1 MLLFLLVVLRIAG
14 RPRRLVTGAVRDAGR
29 PRSRIVA
36 SIQPPCTR
44 MVTLTACAS
53 QDLIQDGVGGGLF
66 DGQDQVVDNLPGRVT
81 PGSSCKLV
89 WMARRSPARQAG
101 EAATETSGYC
111 PLPASR
117 PSCPGG
123 GSCRPG

>member
-1 MLLFLLVVLRIAG
+1 MRAAPVAD
-14 RPRRLVTGAVRDAGR
+14 RRLDPAALHPDGHLD
-29 PRSRIVA
+29 
-36 SIQPPCTR
+36 
-44 MVTLTACAS
+44 ACAS

-66 DGQDQVVDNLPGRVT
+66 DGQDQVVDSLPGRVT

-89 WMARRSPARQAG
+89 WTARRSPARQAG
-101 EAATETSGYC
+101 EAATETSSYC

>member
-1 MLLFLLVVLRIAG
+1 MFAQVMELQASDLHVYCSHGASTFSLVSAGISSSRGELRANTG
-14 RPRRLVTGAVRDAGR
+14 WRRWRP
-29 PRSRIVA
+29 
-36 SIQPPCTR
+36 
-44 MVTLTACAS
+44 
-53 QDLIQDGVGGGLF
+53 LF

-89 WMARRSPARQAG
+89 WTARRSPARQAG
-101 EAATETSGYC
+101 EAATETSSYC